1 VKRSYGFA
9 LATLLVALG
18 AGPAFANEVAAPAAP
33 AASNS
38 YRESATPIDCH
49 RAPGRALSM
58 LRDGGMSPCNRDGV
72 PAVAPRSA
80 ATPRTAETARP
91 AQSSVTA
98 APPEAQSA
106 VPRVDRAE
114 CPTQVAGQPEK
125 RPRHLLFLHL
135 T

>member
-1 VKRSYGFA
+1 M
-9 LATLLVALG
+9 
-18 AGPAFANEVAAPAAP
+18 
-33 AASNS
+33 
-38 YRESATPIDCH
+38 DCR

-58 LRDGGMSPCNRDGV
+58 LRDSGMSPCNRDGV

-80 ATPRTAETARP
+80 TTPRYADTARA

-114 CPTQVAGQPEK
+114 CPTQTAGQPEK